1 MNAAD
6 RRGPVPA
13 GLLLPMLC
21 ALTALATPAGAASCS
36 TASFESVAFTLCE
49 ARAGDDIRLF
59 LGDDEG
65 ETLGSFARIEA
76 VLATRGEALAFAM
89 NAGMYHP
96 DRSPVGHYVE
106 DGEEIT
112 PVVTGAS
119 EGNFGLLPNGVF
131 CIRDQRADVIE
142 TRRFLR
148 KAPACRHA
156 TQSGPMLVID
166 GDLHPRFLAHSTT
179 AFIRNGV
186 GTSNDGRKVWFV
198 IADDG
203 VNFHGFGRFFR
214 DVLGA
219 DQALYLDGNRS
230 RLYAPDLS
238 RNDLGLPM
246 GPIVGVVTKAE

>member
-1 MNAAD
+1 MWRAEA
-6 RRGPVPA
+6 RRGLAAALVLICAPVMA
-13 GLLLPMLC
+13 
-21 ALTALATPAGAASCS
+21 TALDCS
-36 TASFESVAFTLCE
+36 QTRFEEVSYTVCKVDAVQSDLRVFLHDAETGRVLGNFRRVADQLR
-49 ARAGDDIRLF
+49 AR
-59 LGDDEG
+59 G
-65 ETLGSFARIEA
+65 ETL
-76 VLATRGEALAFAM
+76 VFAM

-112 PVVTGAS
+112 PVVTAGS
-119 EGNFGLLPNGVF
+119 EGNFGLLPNGIF